1 MVEIIDNFLE
11 EDDFNLIK
19 NIFLGETINWFY
31 SKNIQQDIKETEF
44 GHNFL
49 CHMIYRNDQ
58 ITSQHFQTLQPVLE
72 KLNPKALIR
81 IKANMY
87 LNQGK
92 YIIHRSHQDFPFEH
106 KTALYYLNTNNG
118 HTIIGDKKI
127 ESVANRVI
135 LFDGSVEHSSTNCT
149 DANRRLNINFNY
161 F

>member
-58 ITSQHFQTLQPVLE
+58 ITSQHFQMLQPVLE

>member
-1 MVEIIDNFLE
+1 MVEIIDNFLK
-11 EDDFNLIK
+11 EDNFNLIK
-19 NIFLGETINWFY
+19 KIFFSEKINWFY
-31 SKNIQQDIKETEF
+31 SKNISADIKEKDF

-49 CHMIYRNDQ
+49 CHMIYKDNQ
-58 ITSQHFQTLQPVLE
+58 ITSKYLQTIQPILE
-72 KLNPKALIR
+72 KLNLKALIR

-92 YIIHRSHQDFPFEH
+92 YIIHRPHQDFSFEH

-127 ESVANRVI
+127 DSIENRII
-135 LFDGSVEHSSTNCT
+135 LFDGSIEHSSTNCT

>member
-1 MVEIIDNFLE
+1 MIEIYDNFLE
-11 EDDFNLIK
+11 ENDFNLIK
-19 NIFLGETINWFY
+19 NIFFSEKINWFY
-31 SKNIQQDIKETEF
+31 SKNISADIKEKDF

-49 CHMIYRNDQ
+49 CHMIYQDNQ
-58 ITSQHFQTLQPVLE
+58 TTSQYLQTIQPILE

-92 YIIHRSHQDFPFEH
+92 YITHRPHQDFPFEH

-118 HTIIGDKKI
+118 HTIIGEEKI
-127 ESVANRVI
+127 NSVENRII
-135 LFDGSVEHSSTNCT
+135 LFDGSIEHSSSNCT

>member
-1 MVEIIDNFLE
+1 MIEIYDNFLE
-11 EDDFNLIK
+11 KNNFDLIK
-19 NIFLGETINWFY
+19 KIFFSEKINWFY
-31 SKNIQQDIKETEF
+31 SKNISADIKEKDF

-49 CHMIYRNDQ
+49 CHMIYQDNQ
-58 ITSQHFQTLQPVLE
+58 TTSQYLQTIQPILE

-92 YIIHRSHQDFPFEH
+92 YITHRSHQDFPFEH

-118 HTIIGDKKI
+118 HTIIGEEKI
-127 ESVANRVI
+127 NSVENRII
-135 LFDGSVEHSSTNCT
+135 LFDGSIEHSSTNCT